1 MKNIIWICLS
11 MLMLVSCGTATSD
24 KTNKSDTLTNV
35 ESVSDVKVT
44 VTVTVTGL
52 PVIMD
57 FSATWCP
64 PCQQFKPI
72 FEEAKD
78 RYSGQIEFKTID
90 VDAEK
95 ELAQQF
101 NITSIP
107 AIVFIDAEGN
117 EINRI
122 IGFTDKDSFDK
133 AINDNFKL
141 NN

>member
-1 MKNIIWICLS
+1 
-11 MLMLVSCGTATSD
+11 MLVSCGTATSD
-24 KTNKSDTLTNV
+24 KTNKSDTLTNE

-44 VTVTVTGL
+44 RL

>member
-11 MLMLVSCGTATSD
+11 MLLLVSCGTATSD
-24 KTNKSDTLTNV
+24 KTNKSDTHTNE
-35 ESVSDVKVT
+35 ESVSDVK
-44 VTVTVTGL
+44 VTGL

-72 FEEAKD
+72 FEDAKD

-107 AIVFIDAEGN
+107 AIIFIDAEGN

>member
-11 MLMLVSCGTATSD
+11 MLLLVSCGTATSD
-24 KTNKSDTLTNV
+24 KTNKSDTLTNE
-35 ESVSDVKVT
+35 ESVSDVK
-44 VTVTVTGL
+44 VTGL

-72 FEEAKD
+72 FEDAKD

-107 AIVFIDAEGN
+107 AIIFIDAEGN

-122 IGFTDKDSFDK
+122 IGFIDKDSFDK

>member
-24 KTNKSDTLTNV
+24 KSNKLDTLTNE
-35 ESVSDVKVT
+35 ESVSDVK
-44 VTVTVTGL
+44 VTGL

>member
-11 MLMLVSCGTATSD
+11 MLLLVSCGTATSD
-24 KTNKSDTLTNV
+24 KSNKSDTLTN
-35 ESVSDVKVT
+35 EENVSDVK
-44 VTVTVTGL
+44 VTGL

-107 AIVFIDAEGN
+107 AIIFIDAEGN

>member
-11 MLMLVSCGTATSD
+11 MLLLVSCGTATSD
-24 KTNKSDTLTNV
+24 KTNKSDTLTN
-35 ESVSDVKVT
+35 EENVSDVKVT
-44 VTVTVTGL
+44 GL
-52 PVIMD
+52 PVLMD

-141 NN
+141 IN

>member
-35 ESVSDVKVT
+35 ESVSDVK
-44 VTVTVTGL
+44 VTVTGL

>member
-11 MLMLVSCGTATSD
+11 MLLLVSCGTATSD
-24 KTNKSDTLTNV
+24 KTNKSDTLTN
-35 ESVSDVKVT
+35 EERVSDVK
-44 VTVTVTGL
+44 VTGL

-107 AIVFIDAEGN
+107 AIIFIDAEGN

>member
-11 MLMLVSCGTATSD
+11 MLLLVSCGTATSD
-24 KTNKSDTLTNV
+24 KTNKSDTHTNE
-35 ESVSDVKVT
+35 ESVSDVK
-44 VTVTVTGL
+44 VTGL

-72 FEEAKD
+72 FEDAKD

>member
-44 VTVTVTGL
+44 VTGL

-78 RYSGQIEFKTID
+78 RYSGQIEFNTID

>member
-11 MLMLVSCGTATSD
+11 MLLLVSCGTATSD
-24 KTNKSDTLTNV
+24 KTNKSDTLTN
-35 ESVSDVKVT
+35 EENVSDVK
-44 VTVTVTGL
+44 VTGL

-107 AIVFIDAEGN
+107 AIIFIDAEGN

>member
-1 MKNIIWICLS
+1 MKNMIWICLS
-11 MLMLVSCGTATSD
+11 MLLLVSCGTATSD
-24 KTNKSDTLTNV
+24 KTNKSDTLTN
-35 ESVSDVKVT
+35 EENVSDVK
-44 VTVTVTGL
+44 VTGL

-107 AIVFIDAEGN
+107 AIIFIDAEGN

>member
-44 VTVTVTGL
+44 VTVTGL

-57 FSATWCP
+57 FSASWCP

-141 NN
+141 NNY

>member
-11 MLMLVSCGTATSD
+11 MLLLVSCGTATSD
-24 KTNKSDTLTNV
+24 KTNKSDTLTN
-35 ESVSDVKVT
+35 EENVSDVK
-44 VTVTVTGL
+44 VTGL

-72 FEEAKD
+72 FEDAKD

-107 AIVFIDAEGN
+107 AIIFIDAEGN

>member
-11 MLMLVSCGTATSD
+11 MLLLVSCGTATSD
-24 KTNKSDTLTNV
+24 KTNKSDTLTNE
-35 ESVSDVKVT
+35 ESVSDVK
-44 VTVTVTGL
+44 VTGL

-72 FEEAKD
+72 FEDAKD
-78 RYSGQIEFKTID
+78 RYFGQIEFKTID

>member
-11 MLMLVSCGTATSD
+11 ILLLVSCGTATSD
-24 KTNKSDTLTNV
+24 KTNKSDTLTN
-35 ESVSDVKVT
+35 EENVSDVK
-44 VTVTVTGL
+44 VTGL

-107 AIVFIDAEGN
+107 AIIFIDAEGN

>member
-11 MLMLVSCGTATSD
+11 MLILVSCGVGTSD
-24 KTNKSDTLTNV
+24 KTNISDTLINK
-35 ESVSDVKVT
+35 ESVSDVNVG
-44 VTVTVTGL
+44 GL

-78 RYSGQIEFKTID
+78 RYSGKIEFKTID
-90 VDAEK
+90 VDVEK

-107 AIVFIDAEGN
+107 AIIFIDAEGN
-117 EINRI
+117 EVNRI
-122 IGFTDKDSFDK
+122 IGFTDKDSFEK

>member
-11 MLMLVSCGTATSD
+11 MLLLVSCGTATSD
-24 KTNKSDTLTNV
+24 KTNKSDTLTN
-35 ESVSDVKVT
+35 EENVSDVK
-44 VTVTVTGL
+44 VTGL

>member
-44 VTVTVTGL
+44 VTGL

-78 RYSGQIEFKTID
+78 R
-90 VDAEK
+90 
-95 ELAQQF
+95 L
-101 NITSIP
+101 
-107 AIVFIDAEGN
+107 
-117 EINRI
+117 
-122 IGFTDKDSFDK
+122 
-133 AINDNFKL
+133 
-141 NN
+141 

>member
-1 MKNIIWICLS
+1 
-11 MLMLVSCGTATSD
+11 MLLLVSCGTATSD
-24 KTNKSDTLTNV
+24 KTNKSDTLTN
-35 ESVSDVKVT
+35 EENVSDVK
-44 VTVTVTGL
+44 VTGL

-57 FSATWCP
+57 FSAIWCP

>member
-1 MKNIIWICLS
+1 
-11 MLMLVSCGTATSD
+11 MLVSCGTATSD

-35 ESVSDVKVT
+35 ESVSDVK
-44 VTVTVTGL
+44 VTVTGL

>member
-44 VTVTVTGL
+44 GL

-78 RYSGQIEFKTID
+78 RYSRQSEFKSID

>member
-11 MLMLVSCGTATSD
+11 MLLLVSCGTATSD
-24 KTNKSDTLTNV
+24 KTNKSDTLTNE
-35 ESVSDVKVT
+35 ESVLDVK
-44 VTVTVTGL
+44 VTGL

-72 FEEAKD
+72 FEDAKD

-107 AIVFIDAEGN
+107 AIIFIDAEGN

>member
-11 MLMLVSCGTATSD
+11 MLLLVSCGTATSD
-24 KTNKSDTLTNV
+24 KSNKSDAHTNE
-35 ESVSDVKVT
+35 ESVSDVK
-44 VTVTVTGL
+44 VTGL

-72 FEEAKD
+72 FEDAKD

-107 AIVFIDAEGN
+107 AIIFIDAEGN

>member
-11 MLMLVSCGTATSD
+11 MLLLVSCGTATSD
-24 KTNKSDTLTNV
+24 KTNKSDTLTNE
-35 ESVSDVKVT
+35 ESVSDVKVI
-44 VTVTVTGL
+44 GL